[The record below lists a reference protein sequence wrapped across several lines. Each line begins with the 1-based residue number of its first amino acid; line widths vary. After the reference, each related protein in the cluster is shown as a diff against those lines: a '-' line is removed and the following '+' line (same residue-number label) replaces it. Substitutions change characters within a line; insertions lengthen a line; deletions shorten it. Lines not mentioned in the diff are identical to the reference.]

1 MQIYQIEIEYQKAN
15 TRMVSVTL
23 LQALLSV
30 LIEGSKGALRL
41 RTEGRSMVRGAPPQW
56 IKAATT
62 FSMEFQENRLYLQSP
77 TLYEAAPEVFEQND
91 WFPELNSGQ
100 TSLDYFQESLSVAIN
115 QTLSQN
121 ETRNPDV
128 EDLLYDKPLLEVF
141 CGFRHVF
148 TQGVGKIRFVQENG
162 HQITPE
168 TITAIKELVKTI
180 PLPCQVKIAGKLELI
195 RIQDRFFKLITAKD
209 VPALKGIVK
218 PITPKEAKAL
228 LNKNVLVSGPAYFT
242 NSGDILRVEAEQ
254 ITIAEEKDL
263 ALWGELP
270 LPASRQSNIN
280 QNQGLPEKKTNTKPK
295 TITTTTFNKWPGNE
309 RNEELAEWRERL
321 S

>member
-41 RTEGRSMVRGAPPQW
+41 RAEGRSMVRGAPPQW

-100 TSLDYFQESLSVAIN
+100 TSLDYFQESLSVALN
-115 QTLSQN
+115 QTLSPN
-121 ETRNPDV
+121 GTWKPNLEAS
-128 EDLLYDKPLLEVF
+128 LYDKPLLEVF

-148 TQGVGKIRFVQENG
+148 TQGVGQIRFIQDNG
-162 HQITPE
+162 LQIAPE
-168 TITAIKELVKTI
+168 TIIAFKELVKSI
-180 PLPCQVKIAGKLELI
+180 PFSCHVKIAGKLELI
-195 RIQDRFFKLITAKD
+195 RLQDRFFKLITTKD
-209 VPALKGIVK
+209 VPALKGILK
-218 PITPKEAKAL
+218 PITPKEAKTL
-228 LNKNVLVSGPAYFT
+228 LNQNVLVSGQAYFT
-242 NSGDILRVEAEQ
+242 KSGDILRVEAEQ
-254 ITIAEEKDL
+254 ITIAEEKDIT
-263 ALWGELP
+263 LWGNLP
-270 LPASRQSNIN
+270 IPIPRQSNIN
-280 QNQGLPEKKTNTKPK
+280 QSPELPGKKSKPK
-295 TITTTTFNKWPGNE
+295 TITTFNKWPENE